1 MIFRGKVGTISR
13 SNCQEEN
20 IRKERNKMSDY
31 MIRATAADSQIR
43 AFAITSKELVEE
55 ARKRHNTSPVV
66 TAALGRL
73 MSGAVMMGSMMKGEK
88 DLLTIQV
95 KGDGP
100 MRGMTVT
107 ADAAGNV
114 KGYPYVPDVILPA
127 NAKGKLDVAGALGA
141 GTLSVI
147 KDMGLKEPYIGQ
159 TLLQTGEIAE
169 DLTYYFATS
178 EQIPSSVG
186 LGVLMNKDNT
196 VRQAGGFLIQL
207 MPFAEDEVI
216 DRLERNLANVTS
228 VTAMLDQ
235 GLTPEQMLDLLLE
248 GMEPEINDT
257 VAVQFACNCNRHR
270 IEKVLISLGKKEL
283 RDIIEEGQEIEIN
296 CHFCNTKYKFS
307 VEEVKQLYHKSK

>member
-159 TLLQTGEIAE
+159 TTLQTSEIAE
-169 DLTYYFATS
+169 DLTYYFAAS
-178 EQIPSSVG
+178 EQVPSAVG
-186 LGVLMNKDNT
+186 LGVLMNKENT
-196 VRQAGGFLIQL
+196 VEQAGGFIIQL
-207 MPFAEDEVI
+207 MPFAEESVI
-216 DRLERNLANVTS
+216 ERLEKKVAEVASVTS
-228 VTAMLDQ
+228 LLAQGYNPEMILEKLLGEFGLEITDQ
-235 GLTPEQMLDLLLE
+235 MP
-248 GMEPEINDT
+248 
-257 VAVQFACNCNRHR
+257 AQFFCNCSKERV
-270 IEKVLISLGKKEL
+270 EKALASISKEEMD
-283 RDIIEEGQEIEIN
+283 DIIKDGEPIEVN
-296 CHFCNTKYKFS
+296 CDFCNTHYTFDIDELK
-307 VEEVKQLYHKSK
+307 EIRN